1 MARSLRFW
9 LTLGLS
15 AVVGVAIVAVVAV
28 LLGVLL
34 PRLNDQVAN
43 SNRTLGVALSRQVDD
58 FLRGSAAALERVAA
72 EIEAQPRATPSALA
86 SSSIP

>member
-58 FLRGSAAALERVAA
+58 FLRACA
-72 EIEAQPRATPSALA
+72 IWPRAGLPADYA
-86 SSSIP
+86 EPVK